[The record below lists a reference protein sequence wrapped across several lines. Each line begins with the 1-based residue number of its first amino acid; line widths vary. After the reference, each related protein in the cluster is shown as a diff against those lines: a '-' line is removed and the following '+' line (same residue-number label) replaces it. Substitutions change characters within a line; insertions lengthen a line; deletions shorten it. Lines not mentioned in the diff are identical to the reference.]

1 MTDFDDSL
9 INTNEKILNIGT
21 TGLTAAAFDY
31 FELKDVIRPAIGKI
45 GSNVSID
52 NPEIV
57 QALVMQVL
65 SVPYQSLY
73 GTAEFFQDKPLSAL
87 LGVENVEFEDLNR
100 VNLARCLDEVYNFG
114 PERLFLRCA
123 KQVAI
128 KLGAQIKECHIDS
141 TSLHYDGKTREE
153 EGVDLLLDK
162 GYSRDGHPELN
173 QINHL
178 QICDAVT
185 RIPFFFK
192 SVSGHIH
199 DKTSFKNLLI
209 DDMPVL
215 KKEFSELKY
224 LVGDSALCTEP
235 IAKVAIAHGINYVSR
250 IPDAYELSKE
260 CFVYAKEHKAEFEP
274 IEPDAPDSPKA
285 LWCLDGELAG
295 QKIKRLLVQNE
306 ILSDQK
312 RHTLTKKAEKE
323 LDSTRKKLE
332 KLRTQPCK
340 CKADAEASL
349 NKIIN
354 KLKFC
359 TVSDINYEDILGF
372 KGKGR
377 PKKNAAREVI
387 AVAVT
392 AKIEISENKLE
403 QAVQEGSYYVVC
415 TNDVERK
422 WTKKDLLG
430 IYKRQSVVER
440 NWKCFKDRKIMVSSL
455 YLKTPHRIS
464 ALMWIFS
471 LAMLIYTATEYLI
484 RKRMDEEKL
493 SIPSPDHKEQQE
505 RPTLMR
511 LYQYIS
517 NSNICL
523 YICPDSGIVKL
534 LNMRSSLAAV
544 FSALGDKWYQYYTIG
559 LYHRTYLG

>member
-185 RIPFFFK
+185 KIPFFFK
-192 SVSGHIH
+192 SVRSRQ
-199 DKTSFKNLLI
+199 FLI
-209 DDMPVL
+209 MP
-215 KKEFSELKY
+215 SM
-224 LVGDSALCTEP
+224 S
-235 IAKVAIAHGINYVSR
+235 
-250 IPDAYELSKE
+250 
-260 CFVYAKEHKAEFEP
+260 
-274 IEPDAPDSPKA
+274 
-285 LWCLDGELAG
+285 
-295 QKIKRLLVQNE
+295 RLL
-306 ILSDQK
+306 
-312 RHTLTKKAEKE
+312 
-323 LDSTRKKLE
+323 
-332 KLRTQPCK
+332 
-340 CKADAEASL
+340 
-349 NKIIN
+349 
-354 KLKFC
+354 
-359 TVSDINYEDILGF
+359 
-372 KGKGR
+372 
-377 PKKNAAREVI
+377 
-387 AVAVT
+387 
-392 AKIEISENKLE
+392 
-403 QAVQEGSYYVVC
+403 
-415 TNDVERK
+415 
-422 WTKKDLLG
+422 
-430 IYKRQSVVER
+430 
-440 NWKCFKDRKIMVSSL
+440 
-455 YLKTPHRIS
+455 
-464 ALMWIFS
+464 
-471 LAMLIYTATEYLI
+471 
-484 RKRMDEEKL
+484 
-493 SIPSPDHKEQQE
+493 
-505 RPTLMR
+505 
-511 LYQYIS
+511 
-517 NSNICL
+517 
-523 YICPDSGIVKL
+523 
-534 LNMRSSLAAV
+534 
-544 FSALGDKWYQYYTIG
+544 
-559 LYHRTYLG
+559 